1 MPLKELIKMFLTE
14 RLDIVIKDVCTEDTK
29 KIIEQGE
36 RIINDLP
43 DQDREVCQAYDECVF
58 GWRGRENGTSLSGRS
73 WRCTLGHDKMYQND
87 YEAFR
92 RVERQERPSGW

>member
-1 MPLKELIKMFLTE
+1 MSLKELIKMFLTE

-43 DQDREVCQAYDECVF
+43 DQDREAVQAYVNAFWME
-58 GWRGRENGTSLSGRS
+58 GQRKRNKLIWAELEMHSGS
-73 WRCTLGHDKMYQND
+73 
-87 YEAFR
+87 
-92 RVERQERPSGW
+92 

>member
-1 MPLKELIKMFLTE
+1 MSLKELIKMFLTE

-43 DQDREVCQAYDECVF
+43 DQDREAVQAYVNAFLDGEA
-58 GWRGRENGTSLSGRS
+58 EKTERS

>member
-1 MPLKELIKMFLTE
+1 MSLKELIKMFLTE

-43 DQDREVCQAYDECVF
+43 DQDREAVQAYVNAFLDGEAEKTEQAYLGGIGDAFWVMTKCIKMIIK
-58 GWRGRENGTSLSGRS
+58 RS
-73 WRCTLGHDKMYQND
+73 ED
-87 YEAFR
+87 
-92 RVERQERPSGW
+92 

>member
-1 MPLKELIKMFLTE
+1 MLSEDSVYAIKRIVKMFLTE

-43 DQDREVCQAYDECVF
+43 DQDREVVQAYVNAFLDGEA
-58 GWRGRENGTSLSGRS
+58 EKTEQAY
-73 WRCTLGHDKMYQND
+73 LGGVGDALGVM
-87 YEAFR
+87 EIL
-92 RVERQERPSGW
+92 

>member
-1 MPLKELIKMFLTE
+1 MSLKELIKMFLTE

-43 DQDREVCQAYDECVF
+43 DQDREAVQAYVNVF
-58 GWRGRENGTSLSGRS
+58 
-73 WRCTLGHDKMYQND
+73 
-87 YEAFR
+87 
-92 RVERQERPSGW
+92 